1 MALIILSHWNNF
13 FVQYYS
19 DIFNCSYI
27 KLTLFLGEN
36 GFLIKQ
42 IKIRAPRMRI
52 EMRRWDGDVFWSLSK
67 IIAEMLI
74 FVASRYQYTFPLCN
88 WQWVTITTNYQLNV
102 AWIFNMFYTRLK
114 HLFKITHIWLGL
126 EQTASFGQKIED
138 YFMTD
143 LLFPQNQV

>member
-52 EMRRWDGDVFWSLSK
+52 EMRR
-67 IIAEMLI
+67 
-74 FVASRYQYTFPLCN
+74 
-88 WQWVTITTNYQLNV
+88 
-102 AWIFNMFYTRLK
+102 
-114 HLFKITHIWLGL
+114 
-126 EQTASFGQKIED
+126 
-138 YFMTD
+138 
-143 LLFPQNQV
+143 

>member
-102 AWIFNMFYTRLK
+102 ARIFNMFYTRLK

-126 EQTASFGQKIED
+126 EQTASFGQKIEG
-138 YFMTD
+138 YITTD